1 VTPINLAVPLKVS
14 SSKKLSDKYLELE
27 KNKTSSHS
35 KKSRSKKDDGKKKK
49 KKKDKPDVEGKWLIK
64 ALLNYCFLNLC
75 VLRETFGFLESSD
88 EETITVAS
96 PEVISTMELPDGAR
110 LSDSDN
116 DDGHSE
122 TDPHRA
128 LNIDLEEYIYH
139 L

>member
-1 VTPINLAVPLKVS
+1 MKHYT
-14 SSKKLSDKYLELE
+14 SKLQEFEDLP
-27 KNKTSSHS
+27 N
-35 KKSRSKKDDGKKKK
+35 
-49 KKKDKPDVEGKWLIK
+49 V
-64 ALLNYCFLNLC
+64 
-75 VLRETFGFLESSD
+75 ETFGFLESSD